1 MDSKE
6 PTSYNKDNYTDE
18 AKRERFI
25 RVAERRTNRI
35 LEDLR
40 LLGNTSNKTLYLY
53 SIGDI
58 EKIFGSIETRLTEVK
73 SKFKTGKNKDK
84 FKLES

>member
-1 MDSKE
+1 MNNNDT
-6 PTSYNKDNYTDE
+6 TSYNKANYTDE

-53 SIGDI
+53 NASDI
-58 EKIFGSIETRLTEVK
+58 DKIFGSIETRLTEVK

-84 FKLES
+84 FKLEN